1 MIPSENTFAQLIG
14 IEGNQWHYHIPR
26 FQREY
31 VWGKYNWSKLLED
44 IYDNEPGHYMGSV
57 ICVHESTE
65 YGPASELIYEV
76 VDGQQRLTTLSI
88 LIAAIFSKLNKEVL
102 GNNPELKEEDDFII
116 LRNSI
121 RKRLIKQ
128 LERKHG
134 KLPFGIFKSGDITYC
149 LRVQPSTQE
158 SNLEDYQYI
167 LSEAGLLKDV
177 PYPRNCGNKRLHKTY
192 NYFRKNIPDDY
203 KGLTDLID
211 RIYKLSFIH
220 ISESSQSKAFLLFET
235 LNFRGVPLSAIDII
249 KNKMLATL
257 ENKHAIPIEDAYD
270 KWQKLLENLPE
281 DRDQDR
287 FLRQFYNA
295 FKYRPEIKI
304 DRIPKATGSTII
316 GIYETHIKKDAQFI
330 FNELL
335 EKSRIYNQFIEPE
348 KYSNNSK
355 LFYFLIDLE
364 RIGAAASYA
373 FLLYLFSLPE
383 ESFYTDAA
391 VLRETVVGLLCKY
404 YFRRNITDFPNTRD
418 LDAINIDLVEA
429 CERKRNNNEQITI
442 DFIQNEIL
450 KGRGKPADID
460 TLRKNL
466 TDNIFYNN
474 EGMARYALAK
484 LDETSHSREYA
495 PNLWARNEKGLFV
508 WTIEHIFP
516 QGKNIPK
523 EWVTMLGGK
532 EEAQKVYD
540 EMVHSFGNLTLSGYN
555 SKLSNQSFEKKQ
567 GKYEANI
574 LGNKIHLGYKN
585 GLALNNIEFEVDGNL
600 STLANC
606 ENWTRKHIEARN
618 LEMVDMLLQLFK
630 FEHEKIIN
638 A

>member
-57 ICVHESTE
+57 ICVHETTE
-65 YGPASELIYEV
+65 YAPNQELIYEV

-88 LIAAIFSKLNKEVL
+88 LLAAIFSKLNKEVL
-102 GNNPELKEEDDFII
+102 SNNPDLKEEDDFII

-121 RKRLIKQ
+121 RKRLVKQ
-128 LERKHG
+128 LEKRSG
-134 KLPFGIFKSGDITYC
+134 KLPFGIFKSGEITYC

-167 LSEAGLLKDV
+167 LCEAGLLKDV
-177 PYPRNCGNKRLHKTY
+177 PYPKNCGNRRLHKTY

-220 ISESSQSKAFLLFET
+220 ISESTQSKAFLLFET

-257 ENKHAIPIEDAYD
+257 ENKHGFAIDDAYD
-270 KWQKLLENLPE
+270 QWQKLLENLPE

-295 FKYRPEIKI
+295 FKYKPEIKI
-304 DRIPKATGSTII
+304 DRIPKATGSTLIS
-316 GIYETHIKKDAQFI
+316 IYENHIKKDAKFI
-330 FNELL
+330 FNELI
-335 EKSRIYNQFIEPE
+335 EKSKIYNRLIEPE
-348 KYSNNSK
+348 KYANHNK
-355 LFYFLIDLE
+355 VFNLLIDLD
-364 RIGAAASYA
+364 RIGAAASYT

-383 ESFYTDAA
+383 ESFIITENT
-391 VLRETVVGLLCKY
+391 LEKTVDLLCRY

-418 LDAINIDLVEA
+418 LDAINIELIEA
-429 CERKRNNNEQITI
+429 CERKMSDGGKISFE
-442 DFIQNEIL
+442 FIQSEIL
-450 KGRGKPADID
+450 NGRGRPADIE

-466 TDNIFYNN
+466 SDNIFYNN

-495 PNLWARNEKGLFV
+495 PNLWARNEKGLYV

-516 QGKNIPK
+516 QGKNIPS
-523 EWVTMLGGK
+523 EWINMMGGK

-574 LGNKIHLGYKN
+574 LGNKIYLGYKN
-585 GLALNNIEFEVDGNL
+585 GLALNNIPFNVGEKET
-600 STLANC
+600 TLASC
-606 ENWTRKHIEARN
+606 DKWTGKHIEARN
-618 LEMVDMLLQLFK
+618 KKMVNMLIQLYK
-630 FEHEKIIN
+630 FDNELIDN
-638 A
+638 D